1 MDWEN
6 ELPNCLL
13 QSTASMDSDHCPLI
27 LGLGDLLP
35 GKGRFHFEAFWPQL
49 DGFQEV
55 VADSWNSVEARY
67 CPLETLSMKF
77 KALTKALQ
85 SWSQKKIG
93 HIKTQ
98 LALAKEITH
107 QLEIAQDSRPLS
119 DSEKWLLFSLKKH
132 SLALSSLQRTMA
144 RVRSRIGWL
153 MEGDANTALFHS
165 QARHRKRKNFISKLI
180 SNDQV
185 LTSHEEKASEIFSF
199 YETLLGSCEQ
209 RENSINLD
217 NLELSHHNLSDLE
230 LPFSE
235 EEVWNTIKHLPSDK
249 APGPHGYTGRFY
261 KMCWNIIKPDVL
273 AALAAVQS
281 GNFRNLQLLNTALL
295 TLLPKKEDA
304 VLVKDFRPISLIHS
318 FAKLV
323 TKLVANRLASKLNE
337 MVAANQSAFIKGRC
351 IHDNFVLVQQT
362 AKFLH
367 QQKQPRILLKLDISK
382 AFDSVS
388 WPFLLEILEKRGFGP
403 RC

>member
-1 MDWEN
+1 
-6 ELPNCLL
+6 
-13 QSTASMDSDHCPLI
+13 
-27 LGLGDLLP
+27 
-35 GKGRFHFEAFWPQL
+35 
-49 DGFQEV
+49 
-55 VADSWNSVEARY
+55 
-67 CPLETLSMKF
+67 
-77 KALTKALQ
+77 
-85 SWSQKKIG
+85 
-93 HIKTQ
+93 
-98 LALAKEITH
+98 
-107 QLEIAQDSRPLS
+107 
-119 DSEKWLLFSLKKH
+119 
-132 SLALSSLQRTMA
+132 MA

-153 MEGDANTALFHS
+153 KEGDANTALFHS

-185 LTSHEEKASEIFSF
+185 LTSHEEKASEIFS

-304 VLVKDFRPISLIHS
+304 VLVRVCSCKIMIHL
-318 FAKLV
+318 F
-323 TKLVANRLASKLNE
+323 
-337 MVAANQSAFIKGRC
+337 
-351 IHDNFVLVQQT
+351 
-362 AKFLH
+362 H
-367 QQKQPRILLKLDISK
+367 QQILLLYFSSPARLDPSYSP
-382 AFDSVS
+382 AFFPATGSVAICLLRLLCVEVRDDDSSFVFVGTLQQGY
-388 WPFLLEILEKRGFGP
+388 PLLL
-403 RC
+403 

>member
-1 MDWEN
+1 
-6 ELPNCLL
+6 
-13 QSTASMDSDHCPLI
+13 
-27 LGLGDLLP
+27 
-35 GKGRFHFEAFWPQL
+35 
-49 DGFQEV
+49 
-55 VADSWNSVEARY
+55 
-67 CPLETLSMKF
+67 
-77 KALTKALQ
+77 
-85 SWSQKKIG
+85 
-93 HIKTQ
+93 
-98 LALAKEITH
+98 
-107 QLEIAQDSRPLS
+107 
-119 DSEKWLLFSLKKH
+119 
-132 SLALSSLQRTMA
+132 MA

-153 MEGDANTALFHS
+153 KEGDANTALFHS

-199 YETLLGSCEQ
+199 YETLLGSCKQ

-217 NLELSHHNLSDLE
+217 NLELSFHNLSDLE

-273 AALAAVQS
+273 AALAVVQS

-304 VLVKDFRPISLIHS
+304 VMVKDFRPISLIHS

>member
-1 MDWEN
+1 
-6 ELPNCLL
+6 
-13 QSTASMDSDHCPLI
+13 
-27 LGLGDLLP
+27 
-35 GKGRFHFEAFWPQL
+35 
-49 DGFQEV
+49 
-55 VADSWNSVEARY
+55 
-67 CPLETLSMKF
+67 MKF

-98 LALAKEITH
+98 LALDKEITH

-119 DSEKWLLFSLKKH
+119 DSEQWLLFSLKKH

-153 MEGDANTALFHS
+153 KEGDANTALFHS

-217 NLELSHHNLSDLE
+217 NLELSHHNISDLE

-249 APGPHGYTGRFY
+249 APGPDGYTGRFY

-273 AALAAVQS
+273 AALAVVQS

-304 VLVKDFRPISLIHS
+304 VMVKDFRPISLIHS